1 MNDHADTHCYAC
13 GALGVKWSRKR
24 IDVPYFNR
32 AGAERTATAV
42 VRVATCGT
50 CGFAAR
56 PSDSVLAEHA
66 AVCRH
71 SGLLAPEDIVAAR
84 NRLGLTQQELATR
97 SGFGI
102 ASIKRW
108 ETGRN
113 LQNVS
118 SDRALRAVL
127 ELDAGADTGTGRGEK
142 AAKPRGGA
150 RKRKAG

>member
-1 MNDHADTHCYAC
+1 M
-13 GALGVKWSRKR
+13 
-24 IDVPYFNR
+24 
-32 AGAERTATAV
+32 
-42 VRVATCGT
+42 
-50 CGFAAR
+50 
-56 PSDSVLAEHA
+56 
-66 AVCRH
+66 
-71 SGLLAPEDIVAAR
+71 AAR

-97 SGFGI
+97 TGFGI

-127 ELDAGADTGTGRGEK
+127 EIDANPGRTERS
-142 AAKPRGGA
+142 AKPRGGV

>member
-1 MNDHADTHCYAC
+1 M
-13 GALGVKWSRKR
+13 KWSRKR
-24 IDVPYFNR
+24 IDVPYLDR

-42 VRVATCGT
+42 VRVATCGA
-50 CGFAAR
+50 CGFAIR
-56 PSDSVLAEHA
+56 PADSLLAEHA

-71 SGLLAPEDIVAAR
+71 SGLLAPEDIVVAR
-84 NRLGLTQQELATR
+84 NRLGLTQQELAAR
-97 SGFGI
+97 SGCGI

-108 ETGRN
+108 ESSRKF
-113 LQNVS
+113 QNVS